1 MGHYLSKFSLR
12 FNNNNTINFNRQDVF
27 RWTLSVTESLGCK
40 QKKLIN
46 RIYGTFKNKMG
57 FLSVILI
64 NMATAAD
71 AKNVFVVSNSAEY
84 FNKTAE
90 V

>member
-1 MGHYLSKFSLR
+1 
-12 FNNNNTINFNRQDVF
+12 
-27 RWTLSVTESLGCK
+27 
-40 QKKLIN
+40 
-46 RIYGTFKNKMG
+46 MG